1 MVYQITENIFVIGK
15 TIIKSDK
22 QFSFMAYLI
31 KGKVNVLIDTLPL
44 RSAELLSKEV
54 KKLLKNERLHFLILN
69 HSEEDHSGALLAMK
83 REYPEMVV
91 YCTNECQER
100 ISEQLAEM
108 ECHTVSSG
116 QKAVLGDNVFQ
127 FIKTPGLHWN
137 DNMVTYFEKEK
148 ILFSNDLFGQLLAS
162 ETPTDSEYTE
172 DFFIKAL
179 DAYYT
184 RVFSEATSEQKK
196 NVICILNYSIRMIAP
211 GHGVLI
217 EKMLQPTLNFYHKVL
232 TE

>member
-1 MVYQITENIFVIGK
+1 MVYKITKNIFAIGK
-15 TIIKSDK
+15 TIIKPDK

-44 RSAELLSKEV
+44 RSAELLCQKV
-54 KKLLKNERLHFLILN
+54 KKLLKNERLDFLILN

-83 REYPEMVV
+83 REYPEMVI
-91 YCTNECQER
+91 YCTNECKER
-100 ISEQLAEM
+100 ISEQLAGI
-108 ECHTVSSG
+108 ECHTVASG
-116 QKAVLGDNVFQ
+116 EKAVLGDNVFQ

-137 DNMVTYFEKEK
+137 DNMVTYFEKEE

-162 ETPTDSEYTE
+162 ETPLDSGYTE
-172 DFFIKAL
+172 GVFIKAL

-196 NVICILNYSIRMIAP
+196 NAISILNYSIRMIAP

-217 EKMLQPTLNFYHKVL
+217 EKMLQPTLEFYHKAL
-232 TE
+232 TV